1 MTSNKSSDSGIQ
13 WGVQNPVSPIDTLQ
27 KNDPLNLHDM
37 RLYQKCICA
46 IFNDIKNKSGVF
58 LKIQFARQL
67 ADFPV
72 NLIL

>member
-1 MTSNKSSDSGIQ
+1 MTFITVR
-13 WGVQNPVSPIDTLQ
+13 VQDPETPIDTLQ
-27 KNDPLNLHDM
+27 KNDPLNLHDKT
-37 RLYQKCICA
+37 LDQKCVSA

-58 LKIQFARQL
+58 LKIQFARHL